1 MRTSVVFFMGAALA
15 ACLVGCGSSTVT
27 EEEGPGAAGAT
38 SGGAGVGGTGG
49 VAGTT
54 GAGGVAGASGAGG
67 IAGIGGSDASAG
79 GMGGAGGDDSGVA
92 GAGGGDSGVAGAGGT
107 SGAGGAPG
115 AGGTS
120 GAGGAVVVDKCDGKT
135 PQRPLPYA
143 VGTDFTNPQTI
154 PDVANAAV
162 DTRWIRISNP
172 DCVGA
177 LPTGIPAEF
186 PIKPADGGAG
196 DGAAPDGGDDG
207 AVAEAGDDAAVAEAG
222 DDAEVEAGDDAAV
235 AEAGDDDAA
244 TADVSVT
251 DAGANDVA
259 VVDATAD
266 GPSVIP
272 ACWGFYYNADQCT
285 LGAGCWAGVIFEA
298 VVANETAA
306 KAAPGI
312 CIAAGATTLEF
323 DARISR
329 PGAPVKFGS
338 TRPGVQVTEQ
348 WITTLTAAWQ
358 HFSIPVVSDYR
369 SNSSSQYGVFNGFS
383 AVVEPQDN
391 VGGTYLQVK
400 NMTWT
405 GPAGG

>member
-1 MRTSVVFFMGAALA
+1 VLFRS
-15 ACLVGCGSSTVT
+15 
-27 EEEGPGAAGAT
+27 
-38 SGGAGVGGTGG
+38 
-49 VAGTT
+49 
-54 GAGGVAGASGAGG
+54 
-67 IAGIGGSDASAG
+67 
-79 GMGGAGGDDSGVA
+79 
-92 GAGGGDSGVAGAGGT
+92 AGGT
-107 SGAGGAPG
+107 SGAG
-115 AGGTS
+115 

-154 PDVANAAV
+154 PDVVNAAV
-162 DTRWIRISNP
+162 DTRWIRISTP

-186 PIKPADGGAG
+186 PIKPAEGGAG

-207 AVAEAGDDAAVAEAG
+207 SAAEAGDDAEVAEAG
-222 DDAEVEAGDDAAV
+222 DDAEVLEAGDDAEVLEAGDDAAV
-235 AEAGDDDAA
+235 A
-244 TADVSVT
+244 DVSVI

-259 VVDATAD
+259 VADATGD
-266 GPSVIP
+266 GGGAIP
-272 ACWGFYYNADQCT
+272 ACWGFYYNADRCT
-285 LGAGCWAGVIFEA
+285 LGAGCWGGVLFEA
-298 VVANETAA
+298 VVASETVA
-306 KAAPGI
+306 KTQPGI

-329 PGAPVKFGS
+329 PGARVKFGS
-338 TRPGVQVTEQ
+338 TRPGLNVTEQ
-348 WITTLTAAWQ
+348 WITTLTSQWQ

-369 SNSSSQYGVFNGFS
+369 SNSSTQYGVFNGFS

-400 NMTWT
+400 NMIWT